1 MDKKE
6 EINNIEKIDNENKK
20 ETNNKNEKKE
30 TEKKVKRLINLQS
43 IKMNNIISYNNNI
56 DPNYVLNNLVTTDE
70 ELIKN
75 MNSKIMS
82 VYSAKINLINYV
94 LNSKET
100 IINNNIS
107 DIKKFFNFISP
118 LNNEYSLDSYEWN
131 FKLVNNLLIVQNS
144 IPKILA
150 DKTCIFYLNYITKIK
165 NVLNTSTLEYK
176 YHEFKT
182 ARFYKNLDIIFSFR
196 L

>member
-1 MDKKE
+1 MEKESINNTEKVDKE
-6 EINNIEKIDNENKK
+6 EIK
-20 ETNNKNEKKE
+20 
-30 TEKKVKRLINLQS
+30 KKVKRLINLQS
-43 IKMNNIISYNNNI
+43 IIMNNVITYNNNI
-56 DPNYVLNNLVTTDE
+56 DPNYILNNLGNIDE
-70 ELIKN
+70 GLIKT

-107 DIKKFFNFISP
+107 EIKKFFNFISP
-118 LNNEYSLDSYEWN
+118 LNNEYSLDSYEWD
-131 FKLVNNLLIVQNS
+131 FKLVDNLLLVQNS

-165 NVLNTSTLEYK
+165 NVLNNSDLEYK

-196 L
+196 I

>member
-1 MDKKE
+1 MDINQEVNNTNQE
-6 EINNIEKIDNENKK
+6 EIKI
-20 ETNNKNEKKE
+20 
-30 TEKKVKRLINLQS
+30 KVKRLVNLQS
-43 IKMNNIISYNNNI
+43 IKMNNIITYNNNI
-56 DPNYVLNNLVTTDE
+56 DPNYILNNLVATDE

-75 MNSKIMS
+75 MNNKIMS

-107 DIKKFFNFISP
+107 DIKKFFKFISP

-144 IPKILA
+144 IPKMLA

>member
-1 MDKKE
+1 MDNLEDKE
-6 EINNIEKIDNENKK
+6 II
-20 ETNNKNEKKE
+20 T
-30 TEKKVKRLINLQS
+30 KKVKRLVNYHS
-43 IKMNNIISYNNNI
+43 IKMNNVIAYNNNI
-56 DPNYVLNNLVTTDE
+56 DPNYIFNNLSTTDE
-70 ELIKN
+70 GLIKS

-107 DIKKFFNFISP
+107 EIKKFFKFISP
-118 LNNEYSLDSYEWN
+118 LNNEYSLDSYEWD
-131 FKLVNNLLIVQNS
+131 FKSVDNILLVQNS

-150 DKTCIFYLNYITKIK
+150 DKTCTFYLNYITKIK
-165 NVLNTSTLEYK
+165 NILDNSNLEYK
-176 YHEFKT
+176 YHEYKT

-196 L
+196 I

>member
-1 MDKKE
+1 MDKE
-6 EINNIEKIDNENKK
+6 EKIYNQNQEEVDNQNKK
-20 ETNNKNEKKE
+20 EI
-30 TEKKVKRLINLQS
+30 EKKVKSLINLQS
-43 IKMNNIISYNNNI
+43 IKMNNVITYNNNI
-56 DPNYVLNNLVTTDE
+56 DPNYVLNNLGTTDE
-70 ELIKN
+70 ELIKT

-100 IINNNIS
+100 IIKNNIS
-107 DIKKFFNFISP
+107 DIKKFFKFISP

-131 FKLVNNLLIVQNS
+131 FKLVDNLLLVQNS

-150 DKTCIFYLNYITKIK
+150 DKTCIFYLNYITKII
-165 NVLNTSTLEYK
+165 NILNNSDLIYK

-196 L
+196 I

>member
-1 MDKKE
+1 MNNNE
-6 EINNIEKIDNENKK
+6 EINNQNQEQINDESNK
-20 ETNNKNEKKE
+20 EIA
-30 TEKKVKRLINLQS
+30 KKVKRFVNFQS
-43 IKMNNIISYNNNI
+43 IKMNNVITYNNNI
-56 DPNYVLNNLVTTDE
+56 DPNYVLNNLGTTDE
-70 ELIKN
+70 GLIKN

-107 DIKKFFNFISP
+107 DIKKFFKFISP
-118 LNNEYSLDSYEWN
+118 LNNEYSLDSYEWD
-131 FKLVNNLLIVQNS
+131 FKLVNNLLLVQNS

-165 NVLNTSTLEYK
+165 NVLNNSDLEYK

-196 L
+196 I

>member
-20 ETNNKNEKKE
+20 ETNNKNEKNE

>member
-1 MDKKE
+1 MDNLEDKE
-6 EINNIEKIDNENKK
+6 IIS
-20 ETNNKNEKKE
+20 
-30 TEKKVKRLINLQS
+30 KKVKRFVNFQS
-43 IKMNNIISYNNNI
+43 IKMNNVITYNNNI
-56 DPNYVLNNLVTTDE
+56 DPNYVLNNLGSTDE
-70 ELIKN
+70 DLIKT

-100 IINNNIS
+100 IINNNLS
-107 DIKKFFNFISP
+107 EIKKFFKFISP
-118 LNNEYSLDSYEWN
+118 LNNEYSLDSYEWD
-131 FKLVNNLLIVQNS
+131 FKSVDNILLVQNS

-150 DKTCIFYLNYITKIK
+150 DKTCTFYLNYITKIK
-165 NVLNTSTLEYK
+165 NILDNSDLEYK

-196 L
+196 I

>member
-1 MDKKE
+1 MDNNQE
-6 EINNIEKIDNENKK
+6 DINNLNQEDIKI
-20 ETNNKNEKKE
+20 
-30 TEKKVKRLINLQS
+30 KVKRLINLQS
-43 IKMNNIISYNNNI
+43 IKMNNIITYNNNI
-56 DPNYVLNNLVTTDE
+56 DPNYVLNNLNATDE

-94 LNSKET
+94 LNNNET
-100 IINNNIS
+100 IIKNNIL
-107 DIKKFFNFISP
+107 DIKKFFIFINP

-131 FKLVNNLLIVQNS
+131 FKIVNNLLLVHNS

-150 DKTCIFYLNYITKIK
+150 DKTCIFYLNYIKKIK
-165 NVLNTSTLEYK
+165 NVLNNSCFEYK
-176 YHEFKT
+176 YHEYKT

-196 L
+196 I

>member
-6 EINNIEKIDNENKK
+6 EINNIEKIDNVNKK
-20 ETNNKNEKKE
+20 ETIDKKE
-30 TEKKVKRLINLQS
+30 IEKKVKRLVNLQS
-43 IKMNNIISYNNNI
+43 IKMNNVITYNNNI

-107 DIKKFFNFISP
+107 DIKKFFKFISP

-144 IPKILA
+144 IPKMLA

>member
-1 MDKKE
+1 MENNQE
-6 EINNIEKIDNENKK
+6 EIKTNQEEIKI
-20 ETNNKNEKKE
+20 
-30 TEKKVKRLINLQS
+30 KVKKIVNLQK
-43 IKMNNIISYNNNI
+43 IKMNNIITYNNNI
-56 DPNYVLNNLVTTDE
+56 DPNYVLNNLLTTDE
-70 ELIKN
+70 ELIKT

-94 LNSKET
+94 LNSNET
-100 IINNNIS
+100 IIKNNIL
-107 DIKKFFNFISP
+107 DIKNFFKFISP

-131 FKLVNNLLIVQNS
+131 FKIVNNLLLVQNS

-165 NVLNTSTLEYK
+165 EVLNNSALEYK
-176 YHEFKT
+176 YHEYKT

-196 L
+196 I

>member
-1 MDKKE
+1 MDKE
-6 EINNIEKIDNENKK
+6 EINNTEEIYIQNQEKVDNQNKK
-20 ETNNKNEKKE
+20 EI
-30 TEKKVKRLINLQS
+30 EKKVKTLINLQS
-43 IKMNNIISYNNNI
+43 IKMNNVITYNNNI
-56 DPNYVLNNLVTTDE
+56 DPNYVLNNLVATDE
-70 ELIKN
+70 ELIKT

-107 DIKKFFNFISP
+107 EIKKFFKFISP

-131 FKLVNNLLIVQNS
+131 FKLVDNLLLVQNS

-165 NVLNTSTLEYK
+165 NLLNNSNLEYK
-176 YHEFKT
+176 YHEYKT

-196 L
+196 I

>member
-6 EINNIEKIDNENKK
+6 ISNIEQIYNQNQEEVDYINKK
-20 ETNNKNEKKE
+20 EI
-30 TEKKVKRLINLQS
+30 EKKVKSLINLQS
-43 IKMNNIISYNNNI
+43 IKMNTVISYNNNI
-56 DPNYVLNNLVTTDE
+56 DPNYVLNNLVATDE

-82 VYSAKINLINYV
+82 VYGAKINLINYV

-107 DIKKFFNFISP
+107 DIKNFFKFISP

-131 FKLVNNLLIVQNS
+131 YKLVDNLFIVQNS
-144 IPKILA
+144 IPKMLA

-165 NVLNTSTLEYK
+165 NVLNTSALEYK

-182 ARFYKNLDIIFSFR
+182 ARFYKNLDVIFSFR
-196 L
+196 I

>member
-1 MDKKE
+1 MKKE
-6 EINNIEKIDNENKK
+6 SINNTEQLDKEEKIKK
-20 ETNNKNEKKE
+20 IKKL
-30 TEKKVKRLINLQS
+30 VNLQS
-43 IKMNNIISYNNNI
+43 IKMNNVISYNNNI
-56 DPNYVLNNLVTTDE
+56 DPNYVLNNLVATDE
-70 ELIKN
+70 DLIKT

-100 IINNNIS
+100 IINDNITE
-107 DIKKFFNFISP
+107 IKKFFKFISP

-131 FKLVNNLLIVQNS
+131 FKFVNNLLLVQNS

-165 NVLNTSTLEYK
+165 NVLNNSDLEYK
-176 YHEFKT
+176 YHEYKT
-182 ARFYKNLDIIFSFR
+182 ARFYKKLDIIFSFR
-196 L
+196 I

>member
-1 MDKKE
+1 ME
-6 EINNIEKIDNENKK
+6 EISNQEENKK
-20 ETNNKNEKKE
+20 EIV
-30 TEKKVKRLINLQS
+30 KKVKTIVNLQS
-43 IKMNNIISYNNNI
+43 IKMNNVITYNNNI
-56 DPNYVLNNLVTTDE
+56 DPNYVLNNLSSTDE
-70 ELIKN
+70 DLIKT

-100 IINNNIS
+100 IINDNITE
-107 DIKKFFNFISP
+107 IKKFFKFISP

-131 FKLVNNLLIVQNS
+131 FKFVNNLLLVQNS

-165 NVLNTSTLEYK
+165 NVLNTSNLEYK
-176 YHEFKT
+176 YHEYKT

-196 L
+196 V